1 MVKEDFRFTRSTLS
15 PQRTD
20 LSSLHPM
27 HKSLN
32 FLIALIALILLIAP
46 CLIIASVIFF
56 KDKEKPI
63 YFSKRIGRDN
73 RYFYMPKFRT
83 MRSDAPEIATH
94 LLSKPDDYLLS
105 TGPFLRKYSLDE
117 IPQLYSILRGKMV
130 FVGPRPA
137 LYNQLDLIEERN
149 KKGVSILTPGIT
161 GWAQVNGRDEI
172 SIKEKVK
179 LDEIYLSRRS
189 FFFDI
194 YIIVL
199 TFKSVIKKDG
209 ISH

>member
-1 MVKEDFRFTRSTLS
+1 
-15 PQRTD
+15 
-20 LSSLHPM
+20 
-27 HKSLN
+27 
-32 FLIALIALILLIAP
+32 
-46 CLIIASVIFF
+46 
-56 KDKEKPI
+56 
-63 YFSKRIGRDN
+63 
-73 RYFYMPKFRT
+73 MPKFRT

-149 KKGVSILTPGIT
+149 QKGVSILTPGIT

>member
-1 MVKEDFRFTRSTLS
+1 
-15 PQRTD
+15 
-20 LSSLHPM
+20 M

-32 FLIALIALILLIAP
+32 FLIALIAIILLIIP
-46 CLIIASVIFF
+46 CLIIASLIFF

-83 MRSDAPEIATH
+83 MSSSTPEIATH
-94 LLSKPDDYLLS
+94 LLSQPEDYLLS
-105 TGPFLRKYSLDE
+105 TGSFLRKYSLDE
-117 IPQLYSILRGKMV
+117 IPQLYSILRGNMA

-149 KKGVSILTPGIT
+149 QKGVSTLTPGIT
-161 GWAQVNGRDEI
+161 GWAQINGRDEI
-172 SIKEKVK
+172 SIQEKVR
-179 LDEIYLSRRS
+179 LDAVYLTKRS

-199 TFKSVIKKDG
+199 TFRSVIKKDG